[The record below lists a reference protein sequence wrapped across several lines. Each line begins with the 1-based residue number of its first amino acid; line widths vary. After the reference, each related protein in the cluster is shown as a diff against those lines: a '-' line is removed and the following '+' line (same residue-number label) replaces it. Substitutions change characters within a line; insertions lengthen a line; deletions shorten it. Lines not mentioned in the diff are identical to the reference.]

1 MFKCRREVGTARK
14 SVVPV
19 CFVAGS
25 CLQGMV
31 AVRSLS
37 ADTLLLR
44 EAPKLFAKLKETD
57 TKIELIFQIL
67 SASFSSWIFLSA
79 FLSNILQEP
88 LAVSRCDPEE

>member
-1 MFKCRREVGTARK
+1 MELGCWHISFLFPVRQFKVFHDNLQCGGLTITYMFKCRREVGTARK

-57 TKIELIFQIL
+57 TK
-67 SASFSSWIFLSA
+67 
-79 FLSNILQEP
+79 N
-88 LAVSRCDPEE
+88 